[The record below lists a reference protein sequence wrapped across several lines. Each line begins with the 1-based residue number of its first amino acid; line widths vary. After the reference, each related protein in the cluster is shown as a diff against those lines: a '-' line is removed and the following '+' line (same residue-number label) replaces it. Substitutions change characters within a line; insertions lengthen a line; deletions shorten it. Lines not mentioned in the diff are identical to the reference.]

1 MNDQAN
7 ANDGAPAAI
16 NATSPVGA
24 APPPNPAGPG
34 NANLPI
40 GAIDLSPTPS
50 PFGLTWPIA
59 LAAWAFADAAYWLA
73 SSILRVA
80 PNLDTVI
87 GAVTGSIP
95 IRETAQTALSIRMQA
110 GLIGSAPLI
119 AATLLLFSVAM
130 YMRRRWAL
138 RALAV
143 WVVVYLL
150 YEGGWTLSR
159 VLVDHSMPWSH
170 LTWQA
175 VCHRLQDL
183 LLPAGV
189 MYFALRG
196 QTRRQ
201 FRQWAQGAPSTAQP
215 VWPVAIGWVSMYHA
229 VIAMFGLLAHIGDE
243 YVYLDWAP
251 FWDPGFWNVPAIILA
266 LPSLARAA
274 LVVPAIALLK
284 RRPNAGRL
292 HIAGALMVLAALL
305 AEPLIYC
312 LDTGAS
318 LGRWAS
324 VHSFS
329 NLISSI
335 VYPVF
340 LVFWFLRSAVE
351 RQVAQWP
358 GPDAAAIIPP
368 TNERGS

>member
-1 MNDQAN
+1 MNEQAN
-7 ANDGAPAAI
+7 ANDAA
-16 NATSPVGA
+16 A
-24 APPPNPAGPG
+24 AA
-34 NANLPI
+34 API
-40 GAIDLSPTPS
+40 GAVDLPHTPF

-73 SSILRVA
+73 QSILRVA
-80 PNLDTVI
+80 PNLNTVI
-87 GAVTGSIP
+87 GAITGSIP

-138 RALAV
+138 GALAV

-159 VLVDHSMPWSH
+159 MVADQTFRMPWSH

-189 MYFALRG
+189 LYFALRG

-201 FRQWAQGAPSTAQP
+201 FRQWAQGAPSDAQP
-215 VWPVAIGWVSMYHA
+215 AWPTAIGWISMYHA
-229 VIAMFGLLAHIGDE
+229 VIAMFGLWAHIGDE

-292 HIAGALMVLAALL
+292 HIAGALLVLAALL

-329 NLISSI
+329 GLISSI

-358 GPDAAAIIPP
+358 GPGAPGNNP
-368 TNERGS
+368 GQE